1 MGSVKRHMRNLVV
14 AMVAATLSALL
25 VVGGALAS
33 WEVFLTYIE
42 GRTYSG
48 KSGLFLS
55 RLPIMVTRFLL
66 GCIAGGI
73 LAIITYRGRPLYWA
87 FAMSAVATLV
97 TLSFT
102 TRIYVVPPGILSRI
116 VYSADAY
123 MFIPGAILGAFAVS
137 RAIRLARGYVGR
149 RQSSGSAKPP
159 NLSGAAD

>member
-1 MGSVKRHMRNLVV
+1 MRNVFI
-14 AMVAATLSALL
+14 ASVAATLSALL
-25 VVGGALAS
+25 IVGGALAS

-42 GRTYSG
+42 GRTYSV

-55 RLPIMVTRFLL
+55 RLPIMITRLLL
-66 GCIAGGI
+66 GFIAGGI
-73 LAIITYRGRPLYWA
+73 LAIITYQGRPLRWA
-87 FAMSAVATLV
+87 FATSAVATLV
-97 TLSFT
+97 TLSLT
-102 TRIYVVPPGILSRI
+102 TRIYVVPPGILGRI

-159 NLSGAAD
+159 DLSGAAD

>member
-1 MGSVKRHMRNLVV
+1 MRNLVI
-14 AMVAATLSALL
+14 ASVAAMLSALL
-25 VVGGALAS
+25 IVGGALAT

-55 RLPIMVTRFLL
+55 RLPIMVTRLLL
-66 GCIAGGI
+66 GFVAGGI
-73 LAIITYRGRPLYWA
+73 LAIITYRGRPLRWA

-102 TRIYVVPPGILSRI
+102 TRIYVVPPGILGRI

-123 MFIPGAILGAFAVS
+123 MFIPGAIVGAFAVS
-137 RAIRLARGYVGR
+137 WALRLTRRYVER
-149 RQSSGSAKPP
+149 RQSSGPAKPP
-159 NLSGAAD
+159 NLSGGAN